1 MPKSLMDTQKF
12 DRLSAFVKTFDLSVC
27 VNAPAEPSGD
37 ATLLVL
43 SGSDGRAARLIF
55 AAGGAVELAVAGT
68 VLASAV
74 VEFGGTGNPLIGA
87 LPKHLEV
94 DLEERPELRAI
105 TEAFVAEASDTRCGR
120 EAALER
126 LSEVIVLMLLR
137 HAIDQGTTVPGLLA
151 GLSHPTLHRALVAI
165 HDAPAHS
172 WRIDDLAD
180 LASMSRSR
188 FMALFRDT
196 VGTTPGAYLTHWR
209 LTLARRAIIQGGR
222 VKATAAHVGFGSVA
236 AFSRAYS
243 RRFGHAP
250 TETQRSTA
258 AT

>member
-1 MPKSLMDTQKF
+1 MLKSLMDAQKF

-27 VNAPAEPSGD
+27 VNAPPGPPGD
-37 ATLLVL
+37 ATLLIL
-43 SGSDGRAARLIF
+43 AGDDRRAVQLVF
-55 AAGGAVELAVAGT
+55 SAGGATDLAAADA

-74 VEFGGTGNPLIGA
+74 VEFGGTGNPLLGA
-87 LPKHLEV
+87 LPSRLEV
-94 DLEERPELRAI
+94 DLNERPELRTI
-105 TEAFVAEASDTRCGR
+105 TEAFVAEASDARCGR

-137 HAIDQGTTVPGLLA
+137 HAIDRGATVPGLLA
-151 GLSHPTLHRALVAI
+151 GLSHPTLHRALVAM
-165 HDAPAHS
+165 HDTPARG

-188 FMALFRDT
+188 FMTSFRDT
-196 VGTTPGAYLTHWR
+196 VGMTPGAYLTHWR
-209 LTLARRAIIQGGR
+209 LTLARRAILRGGR
-222 VKATAAHVGFGSVA
+222 VKTTAADVGFNSVA

-250 TETQRSTA
+250 TETRRSVTA
-258 AT
+258 

>member
-1 MPKSLMDTQKF
+1 MDVQKF

-27 VNAPAEPSGD
+27 VNAPCEPSGD

-43 SGSDGRAARLIF
+43 AGTDGHATRLVF
-55 AAGGAVELAVAGT
+55 AAGGAIDLAAADT
-68 VLASAV
+68 VLANAM
-74 VEFGGTGNPLIGA
+74 VEFGGTGNPLLGA
-87 LPKHLEV
+87 LPTRLEV
-94 DLEERPELRAI
+94 DLQECPELRAI

-126 LSEVIVLMLLR
+126 LSEVIVLLLLR
-137 HAIDQGTTVPGLLA
+137 HAINRGATSPGLLA
-151 GLSHPTLHRALVAI
+151 GLSHPTLHRALVAM
-165 HDAPAHS
+165 HDTPARG

-188 FMALFRDT
+188 FMASFRDT
-196 VGTTPGAYLTHWR
+196 VGMTPAAYLTRWR
-209 LTLARRAIIQGGR
+209 LTLARRAILRGGR
-222 VKATAAHVGFGSVA
+222 VKTTAADVGFNSVA

-250 TETQRSTA
+250 TETRRSVTA
-258 AT
+258 

>member
-1 MPKSLMDTQKF
+1 MPKSLMDAHKF

-27 VNAPAEPSGD
+27 VDPPSKPTGD

-43 SGSDGRAARLIF
+43 SGAGKRATRLVF
-55 AAGGAVELAVAGT
+55 AAGGATDLAAADT

-74 VEFGGTGNPLIGA
+74 VEFGGPGNPLLGA
-87 LPKHLEV
+87 LPDRVEV
-94 DLEERPELRAI
+94 DLRQRPELRSI
-105 TEAFVAEASDTRCGR
+105 TEAFVAEASDARCGR

-137 HAIDQGTTVPGLLA
+137 HAIDQGATAPSLLA
-151 GLSHPTLHRALVAI
+151 GLSHPTLHRALVAM
-165 HDAPAHS
+165 HDAPARG

-188 FMALFRDT
+188 FMASFRDT
-196 VGTTPGAYLTHWR
+196 VGMTPGAYLTHWR
-209 LTLARRAIIQGGR
+209 LTLARRAIIRGGR
-222 VKATAAHVGFGSVA
+222 VKTTAADVGFNSVA

-250 TETQRSTA
+250 TETRRSVTA
-258 AT
+258 